1 MNEPGCVGYSPIT
14 FNVPLLRQAIPVLLV
29 KLDNDTGEL
38 VRNADRICV
47 ECKPGEP
54 GELIGR
60 ITSKIGS
67 LLCFHKS
74 GVLVALPNNYIA
86 GGVVK
91 P

>member
-14 FNVPLLRQAIPVLLV
+14 FSVPLLRRAIPVLLV

-67 LLCFHKS
+67 LLC
-74 GVLVALPNNYIA
+74 LP
-86 GGVVK
+86 V
-91 P
+91 